1 MFTSMDVYDAASVI
15 GHECQL
21 IVSEYGP
28 EIVQGLMPKVI
39 SVLEELENCAIY
51 CEKEKDEIVRLQ
63 RITEELRI
71 DCRNQA
77 ELKEKCDKVTYVEVV
92 NFRLIPI

>member
-39 SVLEELENCAIY
+39 SVLEELENCAMY

-63 RITEELRI
+63 RVTEELRLE
-71 DCRNQA
+71 CRNQA
-77 ELKEKCDKVTYVEVV
+77 ELKDKCDKVTYVGVA
-92 NFRLIPI
+92 NFTHIVI